1 MALFN
6 IVTARGGTRNND
18 GSIVSNGR
26 VSLYTMKNS
35 MTYYTKPVVEIKVE
49 DEDGDLTWLM
59 LDEDNLTE
67 LIDALQVLRAGM
79 EK

>member
-6 IVTARGGTRNND
+6 TVAARGGTRNDD
-18 GSIVSNGR
+18 GSTINNGR
-26 VSLYTMKNS
+26 VSLYTMKNP
-35 MTYYTKPVVEIKVE
+35 MKYYTKPVVEIKVE
-49 DEDGDLTWLM
+49 DEDGDLTWIM